1 MHADYWLDKWA
12 ADDIGFHAERVNKRL
27 VEHWPGLDI
36 DPATPVFVPLCGKSL
51 DMLWLHERGHPV
63 FGVDLSERACEAF
76 FTDNSLPFERRVME
90 RGVEFTGGG
99 NAAGIRLVAG
109 DFFALTEVDTE
120 HVHAVYDRAAL
131 IAMNDELRSDY
142 ARQLVDLL
150 PLQTRGLVL
159 AIEYDRDR
167 MKGPPF
173 SVPDAE
179 VRRLL
184 GSNFELEELA
194 HHVGPE
200 RLGNL
205 AGRGL
210 DTLDERVYGV
220 RRIPRT

>member
-27 VEHWPGLDI
+27 VEHWPGLGI

-63 FGVDLSERACEAF
+63 FGVDLSELACEAF
-76 FTDNSLPFERRVME
+76 FTENSLAFERREIE
-90 RGVEFTGGG
+90 RGIEFTGGG
-99 NAAGIRLVAG
+99 DAAGIRLIAG
-109 DFFALTEVDTE
+109 DFFALTQVDTE

-131 IAMNDELRSDY
+131 IAMNDGLRADY

-150 PLQTRGLVL
+150 PLQSRGLVI
-159 AIEYDRDR
+159 AIEYDQSR

-194 HHVGPE
+194 HHDGPE

-205 AGRGL
+205 AERGL